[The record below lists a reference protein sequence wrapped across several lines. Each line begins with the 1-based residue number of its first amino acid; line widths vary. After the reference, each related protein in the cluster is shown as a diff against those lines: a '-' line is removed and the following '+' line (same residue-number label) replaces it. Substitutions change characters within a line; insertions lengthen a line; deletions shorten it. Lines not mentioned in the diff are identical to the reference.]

1 MAPTDSARMPKAGI
15 RAPTNVQE
23 AAEILAAERYSRNDK
38 WTKSRVF
45 REALREYLTR
55 QDDLPEEAR
64 DLLDDNLEADSGN
77 SEAVNA

>member
-1 MAPTDSARMPKAGI
+1 MPKAGI

>member
-1 MAPTDSARMPKAGI
+1 
-15 RAPTNVQE
+15 
-23 AAEILAAERYSRNDK
+23 LAAERYSRNDK

-45 REALREYLTR
+45 RTALREYLVQ

-64 DLLDDNLEADSGN
+64 DLLDDDAEADGGK

>member
-1 MAPTDSARMPKAGI
+1 MPKAGI

-45 REALREYLTR
+45 REAISEYLR
-55 QDDLPEEAR
+55 SQDDLPEEAR
-64 DLLDDNLEADSGN
+64 DLLDDDFEANGGN
-77 SEAVNA
+77 REEANA

>member
-1 MAPTDSARMPKAGI
+1 MPPTDSARMPKAGI

-45 REALREYLTR
+45 REAIGEYLR
-55 QDDLPEEAR
+55 NQEDLPEEAR
-64 DLLDDNLEADSGN
+64 DLLDDDVEADGGK